1 MLGRFLHYWHN
12 AGTYM
17 HIRSQPDKQMKH
29 LFTFIFI
36 ISLYGLGHAQNL
48 DTGKGVSY
56 LDSTEAKVIYLMNL
70 ARHDGSKFIK
80 DYLEPYVKSK
90 DKQGNRYVKS
100 LYEELRKT
108 KGVAPLLP
116 SKKLT
121 DAALYHAK
129 DMGTTG
135 QVGHDSSDGTS
146 FKTRIHRYVPGAA
159 AENCSYGRKDAISI
173 VMQLLIDNGVP
184 SLGHRKTI
192 LSPLYKYVGVAI
204 EPHKKYRYNCVQD
217 FAGRSQ

>member
-1 MLGRFLHYWHN
+1 
-12 AGTYM
+12 
-17 HIRSQPDKQMKH
+17 MKH

-36 ISLYGLGHAQNL
+36 FSLYGVGAYAQDL
-48 DTGKGVSY
+48 DTGKGVNY
-56 LDSTEAKVIYLMNL
+56 LDEEEAKVIYLMNL
-70 ARHDGSKFIK
+70 ARHDGNKFIK
-80 DYLEPYVKSK
+80 DYLNDYVASK
-90 DKQGNRYVKS
+90 DKQDNRYVKS
-100 LYEELRKT
+100 LYEVLRKT

-121 DAALYHAK
+121 AAALHHAK
-129 DMGTTG
+129 DMGKTG

-159 AENCSYGRKDAISI
+159 AENCSYGRKDAVSI

-192 LSPLYKYVGVAI
+192 LNPNYKYVGVAI
-204 EPHKKYRYNCVQD
+204 EPHEKYRYNCVQD
-217 FAGRSQ
+217 FAGRN